1 MRRQFSFAVRID
13 EHGDD
18 GFKFPE
24 YGTKG
29 SSLWL
34 SLSAAVFKV
43 ADESEQVKCIDRV
56 NKKLGRRPE
65 KTLHFRDLTHEQKI
79 VCSQE
84 VARANF
90 ASVNVSVYKPNLTEQ
105 QTFSQRG
112 LLYNYASKLLL
123 ERVSWL
129 CWTRYCDRAR
139 PISGDGSASV
149 VFSQRRT
156 FDPEKFSE
164 YLRRLV
170 GNEDSMI
177 NWKVIDPRDIS
188 DAPHGDLR
196 GLQVADVLA
205 SSLGAALTP
214 HPTSQIPEHRYL
226 KALWGRVYRH
236 KGQVHT
242 FGLKFYPS
250 TMTESGSAIPDGVLE
265 LLGLQTVE

>member
-1 MRRQFSFAVRID
+1 MRRQFSFVAYVD
-13 EHGDD
+13 EYGDD
-18 GFKFPE
+18 GFKFPQ

-56 NKKLGRRPE
+56 NKRLGRRPE
-65 KTLHFRDLTHEQKI
+65 KALHFRDLTHEQKI
-79 VCSQE
+79 VCSRE
-84 VARANF
+84 VARAHF
-90 ASVNVSVYKPNLTEQ
+90 ASVNVSIYKPNLTEQ

-112 LLYNYASKLLL
+112 LLYNYSSKFLL

-129 CWTRYCDRAR
+129 CWTRYCNKSR
-139 PISGDGSASV
+139 PISGDGFANV
-149 VFSQRRT
+149 IFSQRRT

-164 YLRRLV
+164 YLRKIRRID
-170 GNEDSMI
+170 DSKI
-177 NWKVIDPRDIS
+177 NWSVIDPAAIS

-205 SSLGAALTP
+205 SSLGAALVP

-250 TMTESGSAIPDGVLE
+250 TMTEMGNAIPDDVLE
-265 LLGLQTVE
+265 LLGLETVE